1 MATYNGNAVVVSGSS
16 TARLRIEW
24 QLAGQEVGNNRSLIN
39 WQCYIFFDNCDAQ
52 LDNGFVGWNGGALYD
67 NPGRVYNYAG
77 NFADHTVTMGTGS
90 FWVNHDA
97 NGNASFSMNADVAVF
112 QSGTSAA
119 SGSSGLPR
127 IPLAPSISALQA
139 DTIKPTTAR
148 LRAELSSH
156 GHGTSTTLTMFYKLT
171 TEGSYTS
178 AGAQA
183 DISGFNNWNLT
194 GLKPGKAYHYF
205 VRATNNNG
213 DTVDS
218 GVQQFTTQPVS
229 GMLSVMRGVM

>member
-1 MATYNGNAVVVSGSS
+1 MATYNGNAVVVSGSA

-52 LDNGFVGWNGGALYD
+52 LDNGFVGWNGGGLYD

-77 NFADHTVTMGTGS
+77 NFSDHTVTMGTGS
-90 FWVNHDA
+90 FWVGHDA

-127 IPLAPSISALQA
+127 IPLAPSINSIVA
-139 DTIKPTTAR
+139 DTIKQTTTR
-148 LRAELSSH
+148 LRGELNNH
-156 GHGTSTTLTMFYKLT
+156 GHGTSTNLEMFYRLGT
-171 TEGSYTS
+171 GGGWTS
-178 AGAQA
+178 AGVQGDGA
-183 DISGFNNWNLT
+183 GFNNWNLT
-194 GLKPGKAYHYF
+194 GLKPGKLYQYF
-205 VRATNNNG
+205 MRAVNNNG
-213 DTVDS
+213 DTADS
-218 GVQQFTTQPVS
+218 GVQSFTTQPAS
-229 GMLSVMRGVM
+229 GMIGVIGGLL